1 MFEYLKQAFEEMW
14 KGPFWA
20 ARWKTCLSLLQKP
33 TEFFNG
39 LGTKEWDNE
48 AYLFGIASS
57 MVYLVL
63 SILKTGAILIMMTG
77 FRGFVAFLITLIVM
91 LAAWIVG
98 MFLTYYFVAWVFG
111 LAGKLILK
119 KDLTDKVRPIL
130 FAVMACEIAG
140 IVPFVGWL
148 LALAGMIILMVIAYE
163 KALQVERGAA
173 VGSVILGMVF
183 TGAAY
188 AVVAIILL
196 SLFALI
202 GVSGMTLM
210 GLQH

>member
-1 MFEYLKQAFEEMW
+1 MFEYLKQAFQEMW

-39 LGTKEWDNE
+39 VGTEEWDQK
-48 AYLFGIASS
+48 AYLFGIAASL
-57 MVYLVL
+57 VCLVL
-63 SILKTGAILIMMTG
+63 SILKTGAVLIMMTG
-77 FRGFVAFLITLIVM
+77 FRGFVAFLITLILIPVSW
-91 LAAWIVG
+91 LIG
-98 MFLTYYFVAWVFG
+98 MFLTYYFVAWLFG
-111 LAGKLILK
+111 LAGKLVLK
-119 KDLTDKVRPIL
+119 KDLTDKIRPIL
-130 FAVMACEIAG
+130 FSIMVCEIVG

-148 LALAGMIILMVIAYE
+148 LALAGMVILMVIAYE

-183 TGAAY
+183 NGAVCL
-188 AVVAIILL
+188 VVAIILL

-202 GVSGMTLM
+202 GVSGMSLM
-210 GLQH
+210 GLHH